1 MIYGEDRPSVHV
13 QLKIAKNTC
22 GSYLNLC
29 GQMHTL
35 FKFYD
40 CQSQWINAIV
50 RNTTDK
56 NQVS

>member
-29 GQMHTL
+29 GQMHAL

-40 CQSQWINAIV
+40 WLSQWINASV
-50 RNTTDK
+50 RNSKDK
-56 NQVS
+56 DQVS